1 MEALAPNGIRVED
14 YFTSN
19 FNTHTLNFDH
29 VSKKPKLSPSSAH
42 QPPDSAAPHI
52 SAKSTISRFFRYPE
66 VTAQL
71 KRQVHA
77 PCRQTRFRFSANSRS
92 FSGKLDFGDST
103 SGSLLTKRYERAK
116 ESAFRC
122 LRYVRKDED
131 AIEVDNEEVEAVEKV
146 RVEFPPKDSDEEVE
160 ILDVSVRNED
170 EEKERT
176 LKPCSSSGVTELD
189 NLDLPSYKKLL
200 DAVNKKDDMFKRLK
214 FDIELYEKRL
224 LHLQPQ
230 KKAGEVK
237 EVQCLI
243 QEPFVSLTE
252 EEDAEVA
259 CALSNSNRHNVL
271 VTHENSNI
279 DITGKSLQCLKP
291 GAWLNDEVINV
302 YLGLLKEREKQEPQK
317 FLRCH
322 FFNTF
327 FYKSLTRGGYNY
339 KSVRRW
345 TSQRKL
351 GYCLLECNKIFVP
364 IHKEVHWCL
373 AVINKKDEKFQY
385 LDSLRGKDPCVM
397 PILAKYFVDEVKDKS
412 GKLIDV
418 SSWEQEFVEDL
429 PEQQNGFDCGMFMI
443 KYVDF
448 YSRDQGLCFSQEHM
462 PYFRLR
468 TAKEI
473 LRLKAE

>member
-1 MEALAPNGIRVED
+1 MEALAPNRIRVED

-19 FNTHTLNFDH
+19 FNTLSPNFDH

-77 PCRQTRFRFSANSRS
+77 PCRQSRFRFSANSRN
-92 FSGKLDFGDST
+92 FSGKLDFGDSR

-131 AIEVDNEEVEAVEKV
+131 AIEVDNEGVEVVEKV
-146 RVEFPPKDSDEEVE
+146 RVEYPPKDSDEEVE
-160 ILDVSVRNED
+160 ILDVSVRNEG

-176 LKPCSSSGVTELD
+176 LKPSSSSRVTELD

-200 DAVNKKDDMFKRLK
+200 AAVNKKDDMFKRLK

-302 YLGLLKEREKQEPQK
+302 YLGLLKERERQEPQK

-327 FYKSLTRGGYNY
+327 FYKS
-339 KSVRRW
+339 
-345 TSQRKL
+345 
-351 GYCLLECNKIFVP
+351 IFVP

-385 LDSLRGKDPCVM
+385 LDSLRGRDPCVM

-448 YSRDQGLCFSQEHM
+448 YSRDKGLCFSQEHM